1 MLSLGKHVVRCLETV
16 INEPEWK
23 IPKTPTKSSWRNF
36 KSFRFWILFVISVT
50 TLTITPI
57 ASYNI
62 WLSKGLSGLIS
73 FVTGIGAVLAAV
85 GVFVAIFELKESLL
99 TRQMEIAEKL
109 FELYGCEESRKER
122 EYVLT
127 NSSSLRKNHKNYE
140 CP

>member
-73 FVTGIGAVLAAV
+73 FVTGIDG
-85 GVFVAIFELKESLL
+85 S
-99 TRQMEIAEKL
+99 IAEL
-109 FELYGCEESRKER
+109 RVQFEPAVKAQTFTRVPVKEAEETTQEVEKAE
-122 EYVLT
+122 V
-127 NSSSLRKNHKNYE
+127 
-140 CP
+140 